1 MISLKVKQKAISQ
14 SEKQIFGIILSV
26 MVITAIL
33 AVVPVI
39 TGTADSLYEDDFIIP
54 IPIADPKTPDEE
66 FFNMRLQFFLPE
78 TEPLIKETFGSG
90 LRFDPEAFWEYNSPY
105 SRAVSFATNLPTLA
119 MIEYGLDQ
127 NYGLTTSQT
136 ESYFYQHL
144 FYLTGLEPGNSY
156 HYRIKVKGSD
166 GQFMVSED
174 HSFTTAVLSPD
185 LIRIPQDLADKS
197 LPYKLTVANAK
208 YLLTKDVSAPNGG
221 IVIKA
226 SNVELDLGGHTIV
239 YDNEF
244 NPIANEFNNLYYEI
258 RYNEDF
264 TFGIRSGLW
273 NLYRQN
279 IFNGSIIQGKNG
291 GSGIY
296 GYGYNPIMITH
307 VAGQEIAGVTVDF
320 YGDNINGI
328 DIDSEAYAH
337 HNLVYDRGS
346 EIDNRHLQMRAIDV
360 IAGTGGAIA
369 YNSVRRCRQT
379 GIAGANECSGNE
391 VYGDSF
397 STNSY
402 LLDYCS
408 DSVST
413 GNKIFGLGYNPI
425 GIGGGKTAN
434 ATARDNFIYVHAYA
448 PSQRDQEYDRLS
460 SAAGFRWQIYY
471 DDQYTGA
478 SWDNNLFADNVVV
491 AKAWPGAANVRALWV
506 SQNQYAKGNRLENNI
521 VKVEA
526 MSDDIS
532 SQESISCF
540 TCIDVNS
547 MDEILYDPANIAD
560 FAPTSEVLF
569 TDNRFITNMSFL
581 VLGTGYATGANAFLY
596 RNKFEKISSFE
607 SHYIPLRLGWW
618 YYSALNNKIIDSI
631 EGPGVDLGLPPLK
644 NTDNA
649 TCHLALDIGISSR
662 RAYLDA
668 ATGLPLAGRTVFWQ
682 LDGGES
688 GTFTTDGKGEAD
700 REWITTKN
708 EYKPG
713 DPESLMMP
721 QIHNT
726 TLIFTVAGYEPV
738 IKKISELQ
746 GSGPPLLF
754 SKETGVNVS
763 GKVKSYNPNKP
774 LTIRLLNEDKTIAGE
789 KILDGPGGFGQTEQ
803 IFTFAGVAPGRYDL
817 VITKEAHSQ
826 FRVLALD
833 IDNTDVDLTLN
844 SRPELQLMT
853 LRCGDI
859 NGDGLINDADLTVLW
874 RAGNYNLKA
883 EEAENGRCD
892 LNGDGL
898 INDADLTVL
907 WQAYNY
913 NRGEIII
920 N

>member
-1 MISLKVKQKAISQ
+1 
-14 SEKQIFGIILSV
+14 
-26 MVITAIL
+26 
-33 AVVPVI
+33 
-39 TGTADSLYEDDFIIP
+39 
-54 IPIADPKTPDEE
+54 
-66 FFNMRLQFFLPE
+66 MRLQFFLPE
-78 TEPLIKETFGSG
+78 TEPLIKETFGSV
-90 LRFDPEAFWEYNSPY
+90 LRFEDEAFWEYNSPY
-105 SRAVSFATNLPTLA
+105 SRAVSFATNLPALA
-119 MIEYGLDQ
+119 MIEYGPDQ

-144 FYLTGLEPGNSY
+144 FYLTGLEPGSTY
-156 HYRIKVKGSD
+156 HYRIKIKGSD

-174 HSFTTAVLSPD
+174 HIFTTAVLSPD

-208 YLLTKDVSAPNGG
+208 YLLTEDVSAPNGG

-244 NPIANEFNNLYYEI
+244 NPIANESNNLYYEI
-258 RYNEDF
+258 KYNEDF

-273 NLYRQN
+273 NLYKQN
-279 IFNGSIIQGKNG
+279 IFNGSIIQGKYG

-296 GYGYNPIMITH
+296 GYGYNPVMITH

-337 HNLVYDRGS
+337 HNVVYDRGS
-346 EIDNRHLQMRAIDV
+346 KIDNRHLQMRAIDV
-360 IAGTGGAIA
+360 ITGTAGVIA

-379 GIAGANECSGNE
+379 GIAGGQECYGNE

-402 LLDYCS
+402 LLDYSS
-408 DSVST
+408 DSLST

-434 ATARDNFIYVHAYA
+434 ATARNNFIYVHAYA

-460 SAAGFRWQIYY
+460 SAAGFRWQIYF
-471 DDQYTGA
+471 DDQFTGT
-478 SWDNNLFADNVVV
+478 SWDNNVFADNVVV

-506 SQNQYAKGNRLENNI
+506 SQNRYAKGNRVENNI

-547 MDEILYDPANIAD
+547 MDEILYDPANID
-560 FAPTSEVLF
+560 KFVPTSEVLF
-569 TDNRFITNMSFL
+569 TDNHFITNMSFL
-581 VLGTGYATGANAFLY
+581 VLGTGYATGANIYLY

-618 YYSALNNKIIDSI
+618 YYSTLNNKIIDSI
-631 EGPGVDLGLPPLK
+631 EGPGVDLSLPPRK
-644 NTDNA
+644 NTNNDD
-649 TCHLALDIGISSR
+649 CHLALDIGISSQ

-668 ATGLPLAGRTVFWQ
+668 ATGLPLADRTISWQ

-688 GTFTTDGKGEAD
+688 GTFSTDGKGEAY

-713 DPESLMMP
+713 DPES
-721 QIHNT
+721 QEISRIQNT
-726 TLIFTVAGYEPV
+726 TVIFTAAGYEPV
-738 IKKISELQ
+738 TKNISELQ
-746 GSGPPLLF
+746 GMGPPILF
-754 SKETGVNVS
+754 FEGTGVSLS
-763 GKVKSYNPNKP
+763 GKVKSNNPTKP
-774 LTIRLLNEDKTIAGE
+774 LTIRLMKDGKTIAYE
-789 KILDGPGGFGQTEQ
+789 KTIAVPGDFAQTEQ
-803 IFTFAGVAPGRYDL
+803 IFTFEGVAPGIYDL
-817 VITKEAHSQ
+817 VITKAAHSQ
-826 FRVLALD
+826 FSVLAIV
-833 IDNTDVDLTLN
+833 IDNEDLDLTLD
-844 SRPELQLMT
+844 SRPEVQLMV

-859 NGDGLINDADLTVLW
+859 NGDGLINDADLTILW
-874 RAGNYNLKA
+874 RAGNYNKKA
-883 EEAENGRCD
+883 DEAENSRCD
-892 LNGDGL
+892 LDGDGL
-898 INDADLTVL
+898 INDADLTIL
-907 WQAYNY
+907 WLAYNY
-913 NRGEIII
+913 NRGAIVIEDRT
-920 N
+920 